1 MSDDMSIIEVR
12 DLTRVFY
19 SYQGII
25 RRKKTKIVA
34 LDNISFDVNKG
45 EIFGML
51 GPNGAGKTT
60 TIRIL
65 TTILSPTSGNAKVLG
80 LNVVKEA
87 TKIRNKIGYMFGGER
102 GLYWRLNGL
111 DNLKYFADLY
121 GVPSNIQKKRVA
133 ELLKLVGLEDRSKD
147 RVETYSRGMKQRLHI
162 ARALL
167 HDPDIIFM
175 DEPTAGL
182 DPVGAR
188 KLRNFIKRLSREG
201 KTIFLATHYMFEADE
216 LCDRVAIINHG
227 KIIAMDKPRK
237 IKDISKVSFLTEVE
251 TYGVSRE
258 VIEKIT
264 HAQGL
269 NLISIKTV
277 EQAQVLLI
285 ESPSE
290 SEFIPTLMAQLNKA
304 GIRIGKITTREPTLE
319 DAYIK
324 LVGGEE

>member
-1 MSDDMSIIEVR
+1 MGIIEVR

-19 SYQGII
+19 SHQGII

-34 LDNISFDVNKG
+34 LDNISFDVKEG
-45 EIFGML
+45 EIFGIL

-65 TTILSPTSGNAKVLG
+65 TTLLLPTSGNAKILG
-80 LNVVKEA
+80 LDVVKEA
-87 TKIRNKIGYMFGGER
+87 AKIRNKIGYMFGGER
-102 GLYWRLNGL
+102 GLYWRLSGI

-121 GVPSNIQKKRVA
+121 SVPSNIQKKRIA

-147 RVETYSRGMKQRLHI
+147 RVETYSSGMKQRLHI

-167 HDPDIIFM
+167 HNPDLIFM

-188 KLRNFIKRLSREG
+188 QLRNFIKRLSKEEG
-201 KTIFLATHYMFEADE
+201 KTTFLATHYMFEADE
-216 LCDRVAIINHG
+216 LCDRAAVINHG
-227 KIIAMDKPRK
+227 KIIAMDRPRK
-237 IKDISKVSFLTEVE
+237 IKDIAKVSFLTEVE

-264 HAQGL
+264 RKQNL

-285 ESPSE
+285 ESPSDAK
-290 SEFIPTLMAQLNKA
+290 FIPTLVAKLNEA
-304 GIRIGKITTREPTLE
+304 GVSIGKIITRQPTLE
-319 DAYIK
+319 DAYVK
-324 LVGGEE
+324 LVEGEE